1 MLEFTAYSQAFISEQ
16 QQEQPQ
22 KAEAN
27 QQEEKPHSENAK
39 MSNSSVLERGAICFG
54 QKKKISV

>member
-54 QKKKISV
+54 QKK

>member
-27 QQEEKPHSENAK
+27 QQEEKTHPENAK

-54 QKKKISV
+54 QKKK